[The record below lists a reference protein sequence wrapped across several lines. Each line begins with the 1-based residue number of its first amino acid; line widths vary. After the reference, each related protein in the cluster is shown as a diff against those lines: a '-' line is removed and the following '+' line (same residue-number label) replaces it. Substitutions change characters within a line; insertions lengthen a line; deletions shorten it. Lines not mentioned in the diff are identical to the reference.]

1 MMILH
6 SMAPSAQLN
15 YAFRS
20 FKNRPNRTYFVQM
33 QSHVSAGSYMSY
45 DARSFA
51 GPSSGMIL
59 HSMAPSA
66 HMNYA
71 ACSGTVPPARRG
83 MGVHFPKGHGNR
95 RDTEMISSS
104 TNQRLFLHPTMGAL
118 QKPSGKAFGC
128 CWYVY
133 YSDAR
138 LLTPIELTQCAHRWR
153 PTPGPPPVIP
163 RPESRPAHATSSE
176 DYIANGT

>member
-1 MMILH
+1 MCYDAGSFGGPSSVMILH

-51 GPSSGMIL
+51 GPSSVMIL
-59 HSMAPSA
+59 NSMAPSA

-71 ACSGTVPPARRG
+71 ACSGTVPPAAAWA
-83 MGVHFPKGHGNR
+83 FIFR
-95 RDTEMISSS
+95 RDTETEGTRKWFLLVQINACSFRQTRMNRWGLLADKRIMEGGLVINDPK
-104 TNQRLFLHPTMGAL
+104 TALFSM
-118 QKPSGKAFGC
+118 
-128 CWYVY
+128 
-133 YSDAR
+133 
-138 LLTPIELTQCAHRWR
+138 
-153 PTPGPPPVIP
+153 
-163 RPESRPAHATSSE
+163 
-176 DYIANGT
+176 